1 MSKWIEKELGKL
13 CYIEKGDQLNKLALE
28 TVGTYPCIN
37 GGVEPSG
44 YTEKYNR
51 MENTISISE
60 GGNSCG
66 YVNLM
71 KRKFWA
77 GGHCYTLRENE
88 LLINKNFLYCVLKY
102 NQERI
107 MQLRVGSGLPNIQR
121 NALADYVIS
130 YPEDIEEQK
139 RIAAVLTK
147 ADELIDATQ
156 ELIDK
161 QKKIKT
167 GLMQT
172 LLTCGID
179 KNGVI
184 RSPKTHKFKDSELG
198 PIPEEWECVELG
210 SYSKSIA
217 DGDHMP
223 PPKVEYGI
231 PFVTIGNVK
240 NESIDFSNTMY
251 VGYDYFSS
259 IDIKRK
265 PQKGDVLYT
274 VVASFGIPILMKND
288 QDFVFQRHI
297 AIIRPKEDFKS
308 EFLFY
313 YLKSEAALKQA
324 DDSAVGVAQR
334 TISLTSLRAY
344 KVVKPSLAE
353 QDCIVSILQQQDQ
366 IIKDLELE
374 KQKYIDIK
382 KGLMAD
388 LLSGKVKVS
397 A

>member
-13 CYIEKGDQLNKLALE
+13 FSYEQPYRYIVENTEYDKNSGTPVLTAGKSFVLGYTKETDNIYMDLPVVIFDDFTTDCKYVDFPFKVKSSAMKFLKSNDDNRYYLPLLFAYLE
-28 TVGTYPCIN
+28 TLKLSEIGEHKRQWLSEYA
-37 GGVEPSG
+37 S
-44 YTEKYNR
+44 K
-51 MENTISISE
+51 TI
-60 GGNSCG
+60 C
-66 YVNLM
+66 L
-71 KRKFWA
+71 
-77 GGHCYTLRENE
+77 
-88 LLINKNFLYCVLKY
+88 
-102 NQERI
+102 
-107 MQLRVGSGLPNIQR
+107 
-121 NALADYVIS
+121 
-130 YPEDIEEQK
+130 PEDIEEQK

-156 ELIDK
+156 ELIDN
-161 QKKIKT
+161 QKKIKI